1 MTTKKQELDNIV
13 EQFNIQVENP
23 VCFLNQETSKH
34 FLNSSNTG
42 DKYKLFMKASQLE
55 AMKQLQEQIGRETQT
70 SLKLIT
76 EKESFLPM
84 LEADLYKAEDLY
96 KKCQSVDKL
105 RDKQR
110 RLMRE
115 HVWAVVIEAE
125 KELEAFQREKSKVVK
140 SKEKIVEK
148 IDEAKA
154 AYLAC
159 LPEFERAKANVAAQS
174 KASDEIGARGQVVE
188 TEFRQVSGQ
197 YKSTLLDIRKQEAQI
212 EKKTKSKAELVNKLN
227 EDKKNSRIDYEEE
240 KRNKDAKVGEFK
252 SKIKETYDLG
262 KLKTQEAL
270 GYKATV
276 DQNTKKI
283 NDLNFA
289 VTDNERAIKNLNS
302 DIEKFRRAK
311 SDQLVRFGEFM
322 PNLVG
327 EVHRQF
333 NAGKFKQKPLGPIGM
348 YLQPREDK
356 WTLAIEQCIA
366 GTLMAFVCGN
376 YEDERLMH
384 QLIAK
389 HVQLVH
395 KRPRVIV
402 TNFDTPL
409 YDVSRYVSNLWKF

>member
-55 AMKQLQEQIGRETQT
+55 AMKQLQEQIGRETQISQ
-70 SLKLIT
+70 SLIE

-84 LEADLYKAEDLY
+84 LEADLFKAEDLY

-125 KELEAFQREKSKVVK
+125 KELEVVQREKNKIIK
-140 SKEKIVEK
+140 SKEKMTEK
-148 IDEAKA
+148 INEAKA
-154 AYLAC
+154 AYQAC
-159 LPEFERAKANVAAQS
+159 LPEFEKAKANVASQS
-174 KASDEIGARGQVVE
+174 KASDELTARGQGVE
-188 TEFRQVSGQ
+188 AEFKHVSAQ
-197 YKSTLLDIRKQEAQI
+197 YKSTLLDIKKQESQI
-212 EKKTKSKAELVNKLN
+212 EKKTKNKDEIVKKLN
-227 EDKKNSRIDYEEE
+227 EEKKNSRIDYEEE
-240 KRNKDAKVGEFK
+240 KRNKETKLTEIKGK
-252 SKIKETYDLG
+252 LKETVELE
-262 KLKTQEAL
+262 KLKTQEVM
-270 GYKATV
+270 GYKSSI

-283 NDLNFA
+283 SDLNFA
-289 VTDNERAIKNLNS
+289 VTDNERTIKNLNS
-302 DIEKFRRAK
+302 DIEKFAKAK

-327 EVHRQF
+327 EVVRLSQ
-333 NAGKFKQKPLGPIGM
+333 AGTFKQKPLGPIGM
-348 YLQPREDK
+348 FLQPKEDK
-356 WTLAIEQCIA
+356 WALAIEQCIG

-376 YEDERLMH
+376 YDDEKLMH

-389 HVQLVH
+389 HVPIVH

-409 YDVSRYVSNLWKF
+409 YDVSRYVSFFFKF